1 VSAVYL
7 LCVYYALYCALL
19 CSVLCVLTMC
29 LTVHFTDCIPES
41 YLTKKL
47 DTVSRRRFAFSSPSI
62 SVWITVWLSLF
73 CALSRVSLYVCALIR
88 EREGERKRERVCRV
102 SFVGQDAAAPH
113 ALTHAHTHKH
123 THARTHT
130 RTHTHTHTHTVTRT
144 DGPSETFWAPP
155 RAHLAVFGQ

>member
-1 VSAVYL
+1 MGEKCPQLLQRMHARNRIPCLWVKWSFGTWNRREGRGGGGCLPATIWSRIDDGHVSAVYL

-29 LTVHFTDCIPES
+29 PTVHFTECIPES

-88 EREGERKRERVCRV
+88 EREGE
-102 SFVGQDAAAPH
+102 SANAFVGFR
-113 ALTHAHTHKH
+113 L
-123 THARTHT
+123 
-130 RTHTHTHTHTVTRT
+130 
-144 DGPSETFWAPP
+144 
-155 RAHLAVFGQ
+155 